1 MSLFFEHLV
10 TFSMRTSASAAAEEL
25 PGAALKFSS
34 EIPEAYTTPACALAV
49 IANIP
54 SLRYFLAFTK
64 CTYNF
69 TMFEQHWCI
78 SLLARI
84 AHL

>member
-1 MSLFFEHLV
+1 MRGKSLFFEHLV

-64 CTYNF
+64 CTYKLYKKHCHGQYN
-69 TMFEQHWCI
+69 WG
-78 SLLARI
+78 S
-84 AHL
+84 